1 METTELMAIVGGHVN
16 DELLKRNEYLAAE
29 NEILRSKI
37 VGKIK
42 FNDDE
47 RRTLARLAK
56 DLGREALADIG
67 PVVKPDTLM
76 AWYRN
81 LIAEKYDSSANRK
94 KPGRPCKAKEIE
106 EIVLRIAMENETWG
120 YDRIAGAV
128 KNLGY
133 EVSDETVGNILRRN
147 GILPARGR
155 KRGMSWSEFLETHK
169 DVMVGCDFFTAEV
182 ITPQGMFTYYVLF
195 FIKIGSREVHIAGA
209 TPSPNEAWMK
219 QIARNVTMAGIG
231 FLDGCK
237 YVLIDRDSK
246 YCASFRAILRSS
258 GVKSIR
264 LPAWSPD
271 LNSYAE
277 RWVLTVKSEC
287 LWKLILVG
295 EQSLW
300 NALKQFV
307 EHYHEE
313 RNHQGLDNVI
323 PFSKNQGDDAT
334 ANFGPIQR
342 KDRLGG
348 LLKFY
353 YREAA

>member
-1 METTELMAIVGGHVN
+1 MRHWVIFSDGTEYFHREVGSEGCPG
-16 DELLKRNEYLAAE
+16 LK
-29 NEILRSKI
+29 
-37 VGKIK
+37 
-42 FNDDE
+42 
-47 RRTLARLAK
+47 
-56 DLGREALADIG
+56 
-67 PVVKPDTLM
+67 
-76 AWYRN
+76 
-81 LIAEKYDSSANRK
+81 
-94 KPGRPCKAKEIE
+94 
-106 EIVLRIAMENETWG
+106 
-120 YDRIAGAV
+120 
-128 KNLGY
+128 
-133 EVSDETVGNILRRN
+133 
-147 GILPARGR
+147 
-155 KRGMSWSEFLETHK
+155 FLETHK

-182 ITPQGMFTYYVLF
+182 ITPKGLFTYYVLF
-195 FIKIGSREVHIAGA
+195 FIKIGSQEVHIAGA

-231 FLDGCK
+231 VLEGRK

-246 YCASFRAILRSS
+246 DCASFRDILRSS
-258 GVKSIR
+258 GVKPIR

-323 PFSKNQGDDAT
+323 PFAKKALDEDDV
-334 ANFGPIQR
+334 NSGPIQR
-342 KDRLGG
+342 RDRLGG

>member
-1 METTELMAIVGGHVN
+1 
-16 DELLKRNEYLAAE
+16 
-29 NEILRSKI
+29 
-37 VGKIK
+37 
-42 FNDDE
+42 
-47 RRTLARLAK
+47 
-56 DLGREALADIG
+56 
-67 PVVKPDTLM
+67 
-76 AWYRN
+76 
-81 LIAEKYDSSANRK
+81 
-94 KPGRPCKAKEIE
+94 
-106 EIVLRIAMENETWG
+106 
-120 YDRIAGAV
+120 
-128 KNLGY
+128 
-133 EVSDETVGNILRRN
+133 
-147 GILPARGR
+147 
-155 KRGMSWSEFLETHK
+155 
-169 DVMVGCDFFTAEV
+169 
-182 ITPQGMFTYYVLF
+182 MFTYYVLF